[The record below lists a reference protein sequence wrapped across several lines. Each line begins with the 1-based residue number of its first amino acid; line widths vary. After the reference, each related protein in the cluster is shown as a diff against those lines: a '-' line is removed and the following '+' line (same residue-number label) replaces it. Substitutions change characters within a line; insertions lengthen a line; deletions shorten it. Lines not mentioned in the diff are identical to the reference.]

1 MRKDKMYVNREDV
14 VAIIERQQKELCPYG
29 LYGRSYAKDRDTWD
43 AWQEIIDE
51 INRLEGFSKN
61 TPPL

>member
-1 MRKDKMYVNREDV
+1 MYVNREDV

-29 LYGRSYAKDRDTWD
+29 LYGRSYAKDRGTWD

>member
-1 MRKDKMYVNREDV
+1 MYVNREDV

-29 LYGRSYAKDRDTWD
+29 LYGRSYARDRDTWD
-43 AWQEIIDE
+43 AWQEINE
-51 INRLEGFSKN
+51 LEGFSKN

>member
-1 MRKDKMYVNREDV
+1 MYVNREDV

-29 LYGRSYAKDRDTWD
+29 LYGRSYAKDRYTWD

>member
-1 MRKDKMYVNREDV
+1 MYVNREDV
-14 VAIIERQQKELCPYG
+14 VAIIERHQKELCPYG

>member
-1 MRKDKMYVNREDV
+1 MYVNREDV

-29 LYGRSYAKDRDTWD
+29 LYGRSYARDRDTWD

>member
-1 MRKDKMYVNREDV
+1 MYVNREDV
-14 VAIIERQQKELCPYG
+14 VAIIERQQKELCPCG

>member
-1 MRKDKMYVNREDV
+1 MCVNREDV

>member
-1 MRKDKMYVNREDV
+1 MYVNREDV
-14 VAIIERQQKELCPYG
+14 IAIIERQQKELCPYG
-29 LYGRSYAKDRDTWD
+29 LYGRSYAKDRDAWD

-51 INRLEGFSKN
+51 INELEGFSKN